1 MNLYGKT
8 FIFVLAVCVFSW
20 ARSPRTHRGF
30 YFSFGAG
37 PSYSSAEIS
46 GEYDDRYYGENS
58 RYIDAKVSENI
69 RFSGD
74 PFPAFD
80 FRFGKSFWNLM
91 VLYSEIDLSLQTG
104 TLERNRKI
112 WSVEEAP
119 YLIAK
124 ERFENKNAFGGS
136 AAAGLGFAFYP
147 FLRPD
152 SPVRG
157 LHFGQSVLFG
167 GNYYQSKKSRDRIK
181 LYSTELFNSFEIG
194 MDWWMSDTWS
204 IGTEFSY
211 RFAVTF
217 WKLPSDFDEGKG
229 NVISLK
235 FRITRG

>member
-1 MNLYGKT
+1 MLSV
-8 FIFVLAVCVFSW
+8 FIW
-20 ARSPRTHRGF
+20 ARSPKTHRGF

-46 GEYDDRYYGENS
+46 GKYDDWYYGENPGH
-58 RYIDAKVSENI
+58 IDVKVSENI
-69 RFSGD
+69 SFSGD

-91 VLYSEIDLSLQTG
+91 VLYSEIDLSLQSG
-104 TLERNRKI
+104 TLKQTREI
-112 WSVEEAP
+112 WNAEEVS

-124 ERFENKNAFGGS
+124 ERFEDKNAFGGW
-136 AAAGLGFAFYP
+136 AAAGLGIAFYP
-147 FLRPD
+147 FLHPD
-152 SPVRG
+152 SPLRG
-157 LHFGQSVLFG
+157 LHFGQSVSFG
-167 GNYYQSKKSRDRIK
+167 GNYYQSKTFRDRIK
-181 LYSTELFNSFEIG
+181 LYSMELFNSFDIG

-217 WKLPSDFDEGKG
+217 WEFPSDFDEGKG
-229 NVISLK
+229 NAISLK

>member
-1 MNLYGKT
+1 MNLYVKT
-8 FIFVLAVCVFSW
+8 FAFVLMLSVFIWS
-20 ARSPRTHRGF
+20 RTPRTHRGF

-46 GEYDDRYYGENS
+46 GKYDDRYYGENP
-58 RYIDAKVSENI
+58 RYIDVKVSENI

-80 FRFGKSFWNLM
+80 IRFGKSFWNLM

-104 TLERNRKI
+104 TLELTRKI
-112 WSVEEAP
+112 WSTEEVSA
-119 YLIAK
+119 LIAK
-124 ERFENKNAFGGS
+124 ERFEDKEAFGGR
-136 AAAGLGFAFYP
+136 ATAGLGFAFYP

-152 SPVRG
+152 SPLRG
-157 LHFGQSVLFG
+157 LHVGQSVSFG
-167 GNYYQSKKSRDRIK
+167 GNYYQSKKFRDRIK
-181 LYSTELFNSFEIG
+181 LYSAELFNSFEVG
-194 MDWWMSDTWS
+194 MDWWTSDTWS